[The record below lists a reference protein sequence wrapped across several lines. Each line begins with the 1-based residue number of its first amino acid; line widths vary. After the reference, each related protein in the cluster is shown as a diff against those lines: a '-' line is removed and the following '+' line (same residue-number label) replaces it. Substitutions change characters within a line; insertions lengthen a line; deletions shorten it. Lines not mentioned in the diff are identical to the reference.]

1 MSGPEV
7 GLTEFSTPAAPAS
20 SNPNHN
26 LTMNFVSRL
35 CLGFSSRCWSSAL
48 ACMFALSLPAVAQ
61 SGSGTVEGRVFNPT
75 TGDYVENARISIEGT
90 ALETFT
96 DALGQYRLTNVPAGS
111 VRVSVF
117 RTGVPPQ
124 AMSVTIAAGQ
134 IVQQDFN
141 LTAPRSTAGTD
152 TTVKLDEFVVA
163 ASREMDAA
171 AIAINT
177 QRFAPNVMN
186 VVAADEFGTVISGGA
201 GEVLKSLPGIAPN
214 LGGRGEPHTM
224 SINGVPSNNVPV
236 TIGGFSLAQSGTT
249 SREVGLHQ
257 ISIATFSRIEVAYT
271 PTPETPG
278 AALAGSINMVPRSA
292 FERAKPVVELSTSLI
307 MRDNERAFHK
317 TPGPGRTPTRK
328 VTNGFDFSAI
338 VPVNSRFGFTVSST
352 TFPLYSP
359 TEFSQNTWRGA
370 GAATNGTTLPDTSPG
385 APYLTDYAVRV
396 STSWSRRTVH
406 AATLD
411 YKLSRND
418 RLSLALQYSLYYD
431 AVNNRTLTFLVNRVA
446 PGNFATTFTHG
457 FAGAGEVRLESAALK
472 WSDRLFMPTL
482 TWRHDGPIWK
492 SDVGVGHSRSTRKR
506 LDFSNG
512 HFNSA
517 TARRQGVTV
526 SFDDI
531 FYLRP
536 RVITVTDGAT
546 GAPVDPFDIRN
557 FYINTTNSN
566 QLDTVNAERSLFG
579 NIRRSFYG
587 SIPLTLKAGVDVRH
601 SMRDIRQ
608 INPTFTFV
616 GADGRNTTATT
627 TAGSD
632 DGAVQVFD
640 RSFSQRTSPFGFPS
654 IQWLSNEQLFDLY
667 LAHPAWFTVNDA
679 TSYNREVALSKH
691 AEELISSA
699 YFRTDAQFL
708 EGRLKLVGGIRAEQT
723 NVKAE
728 GALTDPTRNF
738 QRDASGKPILGP
750 NGQPLPITTNALE
763 AAKLTN
769 VDRGLHTEK
778 EYLRWFPSLNA
789 SYNIRE
795 NIIARGGYYWS
806 LGRPEFGQYAG
817 SLTLPN
823 TENSPGPNN
832 RISVNNAAIKA
843 WSAQTW
849 KLGLEYYFEGT
860 GLFSVG
866 VFRRDFE
873 NMFASTVTAATPE
886 FLTFY
891 NLDSGVYGGYDVSTQ
906 YNLAS
911 TVRMTGVDF
920 NYKQSLTFLPRWARG
935 VQVFANASAQ
945 RATGDASGSF
955 SGYTPRTANWGVSLL
970 REKYNLRVKWNYKG
984 RQRQGPVAAGPSIEP
999 GTYTWGSKRLLVDVS
1014 AEYYFAKRFAAF
1026 ANLNN
1031 VFDAPVDLQIY
1042 GPSTPEE
1049 AQFRQRRAFGSLWTF
1064 GIKASF

>member
-1 MSGPEV
+1 M
-7 GLTEFSTPAAPAS
+7 
-20 SNPNHN
+20 
-26 LTMNFVSRL
+26 FV
-35 CLGFSSRCWSSAL
+35 
-48 ACMFALSLPAVAQ
+48 LSLPAAAP
-61 SGSGTVEGRVFNPT
+61 SDSYGTIEGRVFNPT
-75 TGDYVENARISIEGT
+75 TGDYVENARISIEGST
-90 ALETFT
+90 LETFT
-96 DALGQYRLTNVPAGS
+96 DALGQYRLINVPAGS
-111 VRVSVF
+111 ARVNVF
-117 RTGVPPQ
+117 RTGVPLQTVPV
-124 AMSVTIAAGQ
+124 AIAAGRT
-134 IVQQDFN
+134 VQQDFN
-141 LTAPRSTAGTD
+141 LTAPLTTGGADS
-152 TTVKLDEFVVA
+152 TVKLDRFVVA
-163 ASREMDAA
+163 TSREMDAA

-177 QRFAPNVMN
+177 QRFAPNIMN

-257 ISIATFSRIEVAYT
+257 ISIATFSRIEVSYT
-271 PTPETPG
+271 PTAETPG

-307 MRDNERAFHK
+307 MRDNERGFHK
-317 TPGPGRTPTRK
+317 TPGPGRSPTRK

-338 VPVNSRFGFTVSST
+338 VPVNNRFGFTVSSS

-359 TEFSQNTWRGA
+359 TEYLQNTWRGA
-370 GAATNGTTLPDTSPG
+370 GAATNGTTLPDTSPE
-385 APYLTDYAVRV
+385 APYLTDYAVRA

-406 AATLD
+406 AATFD

-431 AVNNRTLTFLVNRVA
+431 AVNNRTLTFLVNRVT
-446 PGNFATTFTHG
+446 PGNFSTTHTHG
-457 FAGAGEVRLESAALK
+457 FAGAGEMRIESAALK
-472 WSDRLFMPTL
+472 WSDRLLMPTL
-482 TWRHDGPIWK
+482 TWRHDGPIWI
-492 SDVGVGHSRSTRKR
+492 SEVGVGYSRSTRKR

-517 TARRQGVTV
+517 TARRQGVTI

-536 RVITVTDGAT
+536 RVITVTDGGT
-546 GAPVDPFDIRN
+546 GAPIDPFDIRS
-557 FYINTTNSN
+557 FYLNTSNSN
-566 QLDTVNAERSLFG
+566 QLDTVNIERTFFA

-587 SIPLTLKAGVDVRH
+587 KVPLTLKAGVDVRH

-627 TAGSD
+627 MAGSD
-632 DGAVQVFD
+632 DGAAQVFD
-640 RSFSQRTSPFGFPS
+640 RSFSERTSPFGFPS

-667 LAHPAWFTVNDA
+667 LEHPTWFTVNDA
-679 TSYNREVALSKH
+679 TSYIREVALSKH
-691 AEELISSA
+691 AEEMISSA
-699 YFRTDAQFL
+699 YLRADAQFL
-708 EGRLKLVGGIRAEQT
+708 EGRLKLVAGIRGEQT

-738 QRDASGKPILGP
+738 QRDASGNPILDTG
-750 NGQPLPITTNALE
+750 GQPLPITTNALE

-769 VDRGLHTEK
+769 INRGLHAEK
-778 EYLRWFPSLNA
+778 EYLRWFPSLNV
-789 SYNIRE
+789 SYNIRD
-795 NIIARGGYYWS
+795 NIIARAGYYWS
-806 LGRPEFGQYAG
+806 IGRPDFGQYAG

-823 TENSPGPNN
+823 TENPPAPSN

-843 WSAQTW
+843 WEAQTW
-849 KLGLEYYFEGT
+849 KLGIEYYFEGT
-860 GLFSVG
+860 GLFSIG
-866 VFRRDFE
+866 VFQRDFE
-873 NMFASTVTAATPE
+873 NMFASTVATATPE
-886 FLTFY
+886 FLAFY
-891 NLDSGVYGGYDVSTQ
+891 NLDPGVYGAYDVSTQ
-906 YNLAS
+906 YNLGS

-920 NYKQSLTFLPRWARG
+920 NYKQALTFLPTWARG

-945 RATGDASGSF
+945 RATGDTSGSF
-955 SGYTPRTANWGVSLL
+955 AGYTPRTANWGVSLL
-970 REKYNLRVKWNYKG
+970 REKFNLRVKWSYKG
-984 RQRQGPVAAGPSIEP
+984 RQRLGPVAAGRSIEP
-999 GTYTWGSKRLLVDVS
+999 GTFTWGAKRLLVDVS
-1014 AEYYFAKRFAAF
+1014 GEYYFHKRFAAF

-1031 VFDAPVDLQIY
+1031 VFDAPVDLEIY
-1042 GPSTPEE
+1042 GPSTPSE
-1049 AQFRQRRAFGSLWTF
+1049 AKFRQRRAFGSLWTF